1 MVNVM
6 KSGSTSPTL
15 SPSEENTHQD
25 DVSDDN
31 HDMEEEAI
39 AEVDVEVVDFEQ
51 HELDHDVAL
60 LCRRKSVVLH
70 TLCN

>member
-1 MVNVM
+1 M
-6 KSGSTSPTL
+6 
-15 SPSEENTHQD
+15 HQD